1 MHTLEIRN
9 LTQTF
14 AQKNTQLKV
23 LDNLNFSV
31 DAGQFVALLGPSG
44 CGKSTLFNIIAGLLT
59 PDTGEIYL
67 NGERISGNTGDFA
80 YMQQKDL
87 LLPWRT
93 VLKNV
98 LIGPEIH
105 DEPPWRTVPKNILI
119 GLPWRIVLKILKNAL
134 TSPEPRDEPIGTAKA
149 EARQRLVQLG
159 LGGFENSYPMQLS
172 GGMRQRV
179 ALVRTLLFH
188 KEILLL
194 DEPFGALDA
203 MTRTVMQSIL
213 LDIWSE
219 GKQTV
224 LLITHDLEEALLLA
238 DKIYLLTARPARL
251 KAEIPVPLPRPRDI
265 TDTALIHLKKEL
277 LALLQVEMSTAF
289 DSDDPRAIG
298 L

>member
-1 MHTLEIRN
+1 MSRLEVKN

-14 AQKNTQLKV
+14 NQKNTALRV
-23 LDNLNFSV
+23 LDGLNFSV
-31 DAGQFVALLGPSG
+31 DDGQFVALLGPSG
-44 CGKSTLFNIIAGLLT
+44 CGKSTLFNIVSGLLV

-67 NGERISGNTGDFA
+67 NDERIYGNTGDFA

-93 VLKNV
+93 VIRNV

-105 DEPPWRTVPKNILI
+105 DEPLN
-119 GLPWRIVLKILKNAL
+119 
-134 TSPEPRDEPIGTAKA
+134 TAKM
-149 EARQRLVQLG
+149 EAQQRLAQLG
-159 LGGFENSYPMQLS
+159 LSGFENSYPMQLS

-179 ALVRTLLFH
+179 ALVRTLLFR

-219 GKQTV
+219 NRQTV
-224 LLITHDLEEALLLA
+224 LLITHDVEEALLLA
-238 DKIYLLTARPARL
+238 DKIYVLTARPATL
-251 KAEIPVPLPRPRDI
+251 KAEVPVPLPRPRNI
-265 TDTALIHLKKEL
+265 TDASLIRLKKEL
-277 LALLQVEMSTAF
+277 LTLLQVEMSKVFEA
-289 DSDDPRAIG
+289 G
-298 L
+298 

>member
-1 MHTLEIRN
+1 MSRLTVKN

-14 AQKNTQLKV
+14 AQKDDPLRV
-23 LDNLNFSV
+23 LDGLNLTV
-31 DAGQFVALLGPSG
+31 EDGQFVAVLGPSG
-44 CGKSTLFNIIAGLLT
+44 CGKSTLFNIISGLLT

-67 NGERISGNTGDFA
+67 NGARIHGNTGDFA

-105 DEPPWRTVPKNILI
+105 NEPLDTATV
-119 GLPWRIVLKILKNAL
+119 
-134 TSPEPRDEPIGTAKA
+134 
-149 EARQRLVQLG
+149 EAHQRLAQLG

-179 ALVRTLLFH
+179 ALVRTLLFRQ
-188 KEILLL
+188 EILLL

-213 LDIWSE
+213 LDIWA
-219 GKQTV
+219 KDRQTV
-224 LLITHDLEEALLLA
+224 LLITHDVEEALLLA
-238 DKIYLLTARPARL
+238 DKIYVLTARPATQ
-251 KAEIPVPLPRPRDI
+251 KAEVVVPLSRPRNI
-265 TDTALIHLKKEL
+265 TDVSLIRLKKEL
-277 LALLQVEMSTAF
+277 LALLQVEMSKVFET
-289 DSDDPRAIG
+289 S
-298 L
+298 

>member
-1 MHTLEIRN
+1 MSRLEVKN

-14 AQKNTQLKV
+14 DQKNTSLRV
-23 LDNLNFSV
+23 LDGLNFSV
-31 DAGQFVALLGPSG
+31 DDGQFVALLGPSG
-44 CGKSTLFNIIAGLLT
+44 CGKSTLFNIVSGLLV

-67 NGERISGNTGDFA
+67 NDERIYGNTGDFA

-93 VLKNV
+93 VLRNV

-105 DEPPWRTVPKNILI
+105 DEPLN
-119 GLPWRIVLKILKNAL
+119 
-134 TSPEPRDEPIGTAKA
+134 TAKV
-149 EARQRLVQLG
+149 EARQRLAQLG
-159 LGGFENSYPMQLS
+159 LSGFENSYPMQLS

-179 ALVRTLLFH
+179 ALVRTLLFR

-219 GKQTV
+219 SRQTV
-224 LLITHDLEEALLLA
+224 LLITHDVEEALLLA
-238 DKIYLLTARPARL
+238 DKIYVLTARPATL
-251 KAEIPVPLPRPRDI
+251 KAEVPVPLPRPRNI
-265 TDTALIHLKKEL
+265 TDASLIRLKKEL
-277 LALLQVEMSTAF
+277 LTLLQVEMSKVF
-289 DSDDPRAIG
+289 DAG
-298 L
+298 

>member
-1 MHTLEIRN
+1 MSRLAVKN

-14 AQKNTQLKV
+14 VQKDAQLQV
-23 LDNLNFSV
+23 LDCLNFSV
-31 DAGQFVALLGPSG
+31 DEGQFVALLGPSG
-44 CGKSTLFNIIAGLLT
+44 CGKSTLFNIISGLIE

-67 NGERISGNTGDFA
+67 NGERVYDSPDDFG

-105 DEPPWRTVPKNILI
+105 NEPL
-119 GLPWRIVLKILKNAL
+119 
-134 TSPEPRDEPIGTAKA
+134 DTAKA
-149 EARQRLVQLG
+149 EAQKRLAQLG
-159 LGGFENSYPMQLS
+159 LSGFENSYPMQLS

-179 ALVRTLLFH
+179 ALVRTLLFR

-213 LDIWSE
+213 LDIWAE
-219 GKQTV
+219 DRQTV
-224 LLITHDLEEALLLA
+224 LLITHDVEEALLLA
-238 DKIYLLTARPARL
+238 DKICVLTARPATL
-251 KAEIPVPLPRPRDI
+251 KAEVSVPLPRPRDI
-265 TDTALIHLKKEL
+265 TDPALIRLKKEL
-277 LALLQVEMSTAF
+277 LTLLQVEMSKVF
-289 DSDDPRAIG
+289 EVG
-298 L
+298 

>member
-1 MHTLEIRN
+1 MHKLEIRN

-14 AQKNTQLKV
+14 AQKDTQLQV
-23 LDNLNFSV
+23 LENLNFSV

-105 DEPPWRTVPKNILI
+105 DQPP
-119 GLPWRIVLKILKNAL
+119 
-134 TSPEPRDEPIGTAKA
+134 DTAKA
-149 EARQRLVQLG
+149 EVEAGQWLVQLG

-179 ALVRTLLFH
+179 ALVRTLLFR

-224 LLITHDLEEALLLA
+224 LLITHDIEEALLLT
-238 DKIYLLTARPARL
+238 DKIYILTARPATL

-265 TDTALIHLKKEL
+265 TDTALIHLKREL

-289 DSDDPRAIG
+289 D
-298 L
+298 

>member
-1 MHTLEIRN
+1 MRKLEVRN

-14 AQKNTQLKV
+14 AQKDTQLQV
-23 LDNLNFSV
+23 LDDLNFSI
-31 DAGQFVALLGPSG
+31 DEGQFVALLGPSG
-44 CGKSTLFNIIAGLLT
+44 CGKSTLFNIISGLLT

-93 VLKNV
+93 VLRNV

-105 DEPPWRTVPKNILI
+105 DEPL
-119 GLPWRIVLKILKNAL
+119 
-134 TSPEPRDEPIGTAKA
+134 DTAKA

-179 ALVRTLLFH
+179 ALVRTLLFR

-213 LDIWSE
+213 LDIWAE
-219 GKQTV
+219 DRQTV
-224 LLITHDLEEALLLA
+224 LLITHDIEEALLLA
-238 DKIYLLTARPARL
+238 DKIYLLTARPAML
-251 KAEIPVPLPRPRDI
+251 KAEIPVSLPRPREI

-289 DSDDPRAIG
+289 DAD
-298 L
+298 